1 MESQI
6 NILLLDKWKTNFF
19 PFDDK
24 KNVSLLLLLLLLLK
38 WQTEKKL
45 QYGNRFN
52 CNQWQC
58 WCFHHVSSLFRA
70 CQRARAREMKK
81 IIHTH
86 NTSCW
91 LLMFFFLSLSIHA
104 IGCSNDEHFK
114 SDVRSFFYFP
124 AVAATFFLFHSIRTF
139 VRGALHFVM
148 HGWIS

>member
-91 LLMFFFLSLSIHA
+91 LLMFFFSRFQSMPSAAPMMNISKA
-104 IGCSNDEHFK
+104 MYG
-114 SDVRSFFYFP
+114 RSFIFLLLLLL
-124 AVAATFFLFHSIRTF
+124 FFCSTLY
-139 VRGALHFVM
+139 VRLYVGHYIL
-148 HGWIS
+148 